1 MIDKLFNLESD
12 SNLRQE
18 IIKEQNILLKE
29 IANYVSLQFL
39 EALKRKRENTMASN
53 LMLIKRKSI
62 KTKFINY
69 AQRII
74 SSICYSLL
82 IRINSPVIDR
92 INYIPPLFE

>member
-1 MIDKLFNLESD
+1 
-12 SNLRQE
+12 
-18 IIKEQNILLKE
+18 ILLKE